1 MNEKTAAY
9 SSLLVAVEAL
19 AEDTARSHP
28 LENPV
33 VKEISDAQI
42 KSIADQFGRP
52 LTPIEVVAVKV
63 AYSAERLR
71 MAAAK

>member
-19 AEDTARSHP
+19 AEDIARSRP
-28 LENPV
+28 LETPV
-33 VKEISDAQI
+33 VTEISDAQI
-42 KSIADQFGRP
+42 SAIADQFGRS

-71 MAAAK
+71 LAAPK